1 MAVVQDALHVL
12 GVMVVRGSLIKNMYM
27 VVQVYK
33 LEVLTQMLIIAVQEV
48 AIVLNMI
55 QM

>member
-1 MAVVQDALHVL
+1 MDVMADAKVVNMA
-12 GVMVVRGSLIKNMYM
+12 KNMNM

-48 AIVLNMI
+48 ATVLNMI